1 MAVYAGQGRQPF
13 SAAQLLAMEE
23 ERKKRLAEAKANQA
37 IMLEKDRTWR
47 DKLAGRKSI
56 QGQYWEA
63 YPESAPRGFW
73 DDLAYRHGATSNL
86 FGAPEMQMGNAGIWA
101 DEQIDRQEAARNS
114 QPNWSP
120 AVGPNYNPTVES
132 SPIVPRGET
141 YTGPKNLSDEDAAAI
156 Y

>member
-1 MAVYAGQGRQPF
+1 MAVYAGQGRKPF

-63 YPESAPRGFW
+63 YPESAPRNLW
-73 DDLAYRHGATSNL
+73 DEFVYRN
-86 FGAPEMQMGNAGIWA
+86 MWCC
-101 DEQIDRQEAARNS
+101 
-114 QPNWSP
+114 
-120 AVGPNYNPTVES
+120 
-132 SPIVPRGET
+132 
-141 YTGPKNLSDEDAAAI
+141 
-156 Y
+156 